1 MTDAHLWYT
10 DAGFVD
16 VIHTGLL
23 MDTLETYSHGYSC
36 IFTTLSV
43 QLSFLDAGRFGTGD
57 YGLQKAIG
65 HVDFYPANG
74 NIQPYCQFK
83 NFYKEVKR
91 IKSLPID
98 EIIRSVF
105 GMQSTCDH
113 RMAKVYFI
121 HSFLH
126 PELYLGK
133 SLPIFLAA
141 TFGCIWHN

>member
-1 MTDAHLWYT
+1 M
-10 DAGFVD
+10 
-16 VIHTGLL
+16 
-23 MDTLETYSHGYSC
+23 
-36 IFTTLSV
+36 
-43 QLSFLDAGRFGTGD
+43 
-57 YGLQKAIG
+57 
-65 HVDFYPANG
+65 DFYPANG

-133 SLPIFLAA
+133 SLFNSLGTIVPSGDIRCLN
-141 TFGCIWHN
+141 GC

>member
-1 MTDAHLWYT
+1 MLICGILTPVLSTLSTQVCCRQLPPYR
-10 DAGFVD
+10 VY
-16 VIHTGLL
+16 
-23 MDTLETYSHGYSC
+23 TLETYPHQYHY
-36 IFTTLSV
+36 IFKTEFNSN
-43 QLSFLDAGRFGTGD
+43 LDAGRFGTGD

-133 SLPIFLAA
+133 FFL
-141 TFGCIWHN
+141 